1 MQKVN
6 LNKKNMKALNYMFS
20 ALFFMPL
27 FLSFT
32 IPFAKTHKAVFV
44 IADGISADVIE
55 SVSTPTLKMISKKG
69 GYARSYVGGE
79 RDGYS
84 QTPTISAVGY
94 NSLLAGTWVNKH
106 YVWDNDISAPNYNYW
121 NIYRFLRT
129 QYPEKKT
136 AVFSTWLDT
145 RTKLLGS
152 EAKKA
157 GNLQPDFYFDDLEI
171 DAVQYPHDT
180 AGG

>member
-1 MQKVN
+1 MQKVI
-6 LNKKNMKALNYMFS
+6 LNKQNMKALNYMFS

-121 NIYRFLRT
+121 NIYRFFKT
-129 QYPEKKT
+129 QYPEKKPLYFQPGLT
-136 AVFSTWLDT
+136 I
-145 RTKLLGS
+145 
-152 EAKKA
+152 EP
-157 GNLQPDFYFDDLEI
+157 NLQAAKQKRLATCNRIFILTILRSILFNI
-171 DAVQYPHDT
+171 Q
-180 AGG
+180 